1 MTETIG
7 ILVVFF
13 ILILFG
19 VIFYAQYQK
28 SAIRE
33 QQDIATGKRAVATSL
48 KAFYL
53 PELRCT
59 KGFDEAFIA
68 CVDIHKLNIFQ
79 NKINENYNFYA
90 NIFGK
95 SYISLYNVIEN
106 NTIEIYNGTPSVWTK
121 KIPIRFPVL
130 IYDAIEPG
138 TCKDV
143 SGRCDFSVLS
153 VDIYE

>member
-19 VIFYAQYQK
+19 IIFYAQYQK

-33 QQDIATGKRAVATSL
+33 QQDAATGKRAVATSL
-48 KAFYL
+48 KVFYL

-59 KGFDEAFIA
+59 KGSDEAFTA
-68 CVDIHKLNIFQ
+68 CVDAHKVSIFQ
-79 NKINENYNFYA
+79 NEMNENYNFYA

-95 SYISLYNVIEN
+95 SYISLHNIIKN
-106 NTIEIYNGTPSVWTK
+106 DTTEIYNGTPSKWTK
-121 KIPIRFPVL
+121 KIPIRFPIF
-130 IYDAIEPG
+130 IYDAMEPG

-143 SGRCDFSVLS
+143 SGRCDFGVMS